1 MRAEVDGIGKVTV
14 ATRLSLAAARVV
26 VEMGRGLAQ
35 STAATAVVMVLK
47 VQVVTHTFMH
57 SVQLPCKAAAVRMPC
72 ER

>member
-1 MRAEVDGIGKVTV
+1 MRAEVDGVGKVTV

-26 VEMGRGLAQ
+26 VEMGRALAQ
-35 STAATAVVMVLK
+35 SKGATAVVMVLT
-47 VQVVTHTFMH
+47 VQVVTHTLMP